1 MPQSIQSM
9 PGLSAKLQEIQIW
22 DMVDQDLDSLGMYF
36 LSTRLPRVFGQLRQP
51 RPARYFRLGPG
62 LIYRGL
68 GGPCLPFRRP
78 ASLLK
83 SLETKMK
90 QLAIYESFAVY
101 RVLLTLLGEILS
113 YVH

>member
-1 MPQSIQSM
+1 M

-36 LSTRLPRVFGQLRQP
+36 LSTRLSRVFRRPVLFRQP
-51 RPARYFRLGPG
+51 RPARYFRPGPG

-101 RVLLTLLGEILS
+101 RVLLTLLGEILP